1 MGTAEEGSFAEF
13 VAEQA
18 PALLTTAQ
26 LLAGD
31 RTEGVE
37 LASLALGAVYRRWDE
52 LPAADRA
59 PAARAALLTEHPRWH
74 RRTQLRE
81 AVAATPLLRGL
92 SLAPVAAPV
101 VRGALTT
108 ALGRLPAQVR
118 AVLVLRLGEGRSVP
132 ETAELLGVPV
142 ETVAPDT
149 LRGLARLDE
158 LLPPDDRPAAGV
170 ETALR
175 ALLAGRTVAV
185 PDGFVDEVLDG
196 VRTQRRHWAG
206 LAAVAAFLV
215 LVVVLSALT
224 VTR

>member
-37 LASLALGAVYRRWDE
+37 LASLALGAVYRRWGE
-52 LPAADRA
+52 LPVADRA
-59 PAARAALLTEHPRWH
+59 AAARAALLTEHPRWH
-74 RRTQLRE
+74 RRIQLRE

-92 SLAPVAAPV
+92 SLAPVAAPP
-101 VRGALTT
+101 VRDALTT

-118 AVLVLRLGEGRSVP
+118 AVLVLRLGEGRSVS

-149 LRGLARLDE
+149 LRGLARIEE
-158 LLPPDDRPAAGV
+158 LLPPDDRPQAGL
-170 ETALR
+170 EPALR
-175 ALLAGRTVAV
+175 ALLGGRTATV
-185 PDGFVDEVLDG
+185 PEGFLADVLDG
-196 VRTQRRHWAG
+196 VSTQRRHWAG
-206 LAAVAAFLV
+206 LAAVAAFFVLV
-215 LVVVLSALT
+215 LVLAL
-224 VTR
+224 VTTR